1 MYLIKTAK
9 YPRLIEAIFELVA
22 KLVGSYCVYILF
34 NWFIN
39 TVLDKDVK
47 DDTLLSLLLLPAL
60 YVLKDIYLVIDP
72 MTITV
77 ERYRDKIS
85 VTRGLVPQI
94 IDTLEFKSVENTEV
108 ITTLLGRYCGYSTI
122 RLYSPGGQ
130 VEMPHVYRA
139 EKILRF
145 INRTR
150 KHITKPSNL
159 YHR

>member
-9 YPRLIEAIFELVA
+9 YPRLFEAIFELVA

-72 MTITV
+72 MTVTV
-77 ERYRDKIS
+77 EMHRDKIS
-85 VTRGLVPQI
+85 VTRGFFPQI
-94 IDTLEFKSVENTEV
+94 IDTLEFKNVENTEV
-108 ITTLLGRYCGYSTI
+108 ITTLLGRLCDYSTI
-122 RLYSPGGQ
+122 RLYSPGGL
-130 VEMPHVYRA
+130 VEMPHVYA
-139 EKILRF
+139 AKTILER
-145 INRTR
+145 INHYKKYPT
-150 KHITKPSNL
+150 PSNDAETQ
-159 YHR
+159 